1 MQVSEYFSNRSLIS
15 SEKHFKVH
23 FAIIFVLQPARRRPA
38 PRSAPFSSPWTPQQR
53 VVMPPIKPW
62 PGKRP
67 AKSPQNR
74 HHLMIH
80 SEAGGRRRVNFS
92 SHPRALTKA
101 LADASDL
108 RQVIGLGLGLWCL
121 SPLSTIFQLYHG
133 GQFYWWRQPRAWGEN
148 HRPVASHWK
157 TLSHNVVHLVLI
169 EIQTHNISGDKHRL
183 HR

>member
-1 MQVSEYFSNRSLIS
+1 MYVLGVSLPSHE
-15 SEKHFKVH
+15 SEQSC
-23 FAIIFVLQPARRRPA
+23 IYVLGVSARRRPA
-38 PRSAPFSSPWTPQQR
+38 PRSAPFSSPWTQQQR

-101 LADASDL
+101 LADASDQ
-108 RQVIGLGLGLWCL
+108 RQVSGLGLGCL
-121 SPLSTIFQLYHG
+121 SPLSTIFQLHPG
-133 GQFYWWRQPRAWGEN
+133 
-148 HRPVASHWK
+148 S
-157 TLSHNVVHLVLI
+157 L
-169 EIQTHNISGDKHRL
+169 ISGGNPEYPEKTTDLPQLTDNLKFYRQQINTKMYVKRIIL
-183 HR
+183 FFINNYWLLFGSG

>member
-1 MQVSEYFSNRSLIS
+1 MQVSEYFSNKSLIS

-23 FAIIFVLQPARRRPA
+23 FAMIFLLQPARRRPA
-38 PRSAPFSSPWTPQQR
+38 PRSAPFSSPWTQQQR

-101 LADASDL
+101 LADASDQ
-108 RQVIGLGLGLWCL
+108 RQVSGLGLWCL
-121 SPLSTIFQLYHG
+121 TPLSTIFQLHPG
-133 GQFYWWRQPRAWGEN
+133 SQF
-148 HRPVASHWK
+148 K
-157 TLSHNVVHLVLI
+157 
-169 EIQTHNISGDKHRL
+169 
-183 HR
+183 

>member
-1 MQVSEYFSNRSLIS
+1 MSEYKLLIS

-23 FAIIFVLQPARRRPA
+23 FAIIFLLQPARRRPA
-38 PRSAPFSSPWTPQQR
+38 PRSAPFSSPYTQQQR

-101 LADASDL
+101 LADASDQ
-108 RQVIGLGLGLWCL
+108 RQVSGLGLGCL
-121 SPLSTIFQLYHG
+121 SPLSTIFQLHPG
-133 GQFYWWRQPRAWGEN
+133 
-148 HRPVASHWK
+148 S
-157 TLSHNVVHLVLI
+157 L
-169 EIQTHNISGDKHRL
+169 ISGGNPEYPEKTTDLPQLTDNLKFYRDHL
-183 HR
+183 AISGIKLAT

>member
-23 FAIIFVLQPARRRPA
+23 FVIIFLLQPARRRPA

-133 GQFYWWRQPRAWGEN
+133 GQFYWWRQPRA
-148 HRPVASHWK
+148 
-157 TLSHNVVHLVLI
+157 
-169 EIQTHNISGDKHRL
+169 
-183 HR
+183 